1 LEDAI
6 IFNPDQINY
15 VETELLDE
23 MVLSSFIAI
32 SFILIYSCL
41 EPIYVFCVG
50 DNVVIYCS
58 VSRVVKYMQ
67 LLGADIVISEQKLTK
82 G

>member
-1 LEDAI
+1 MNLYSYVLVVL
-6 IFNPDQINY
+6 FSFQITWNK
-15 VETELLDE
+15 LPPHFD
-23 MVLSSFIAI
+23 
-32 SFILIYSCL
+32 CDN
-41 EPIYVFCVG
+41 VG

-67 LLGADIVISEQKLTK
+67 LLGAYIVISEQKLTK